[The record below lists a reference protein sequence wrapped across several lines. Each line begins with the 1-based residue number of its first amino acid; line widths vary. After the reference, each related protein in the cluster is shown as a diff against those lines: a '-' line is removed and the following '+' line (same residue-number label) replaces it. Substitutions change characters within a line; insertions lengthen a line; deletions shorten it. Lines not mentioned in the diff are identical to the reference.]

1 MFTSDL
7 DVLIATLLLLLR
19 PSQQYSS
26 QPALSHSLH
35 ISTSRLESLAKSPPT
50 LREHGVEMLDLVS
63 NKGEKSI
70 EKLPME
76 ASEVHFQ
83 FYRKGEDSAE
93 KAKDGNESNVFE
105 ASSHT
110 QTSTQQSLSHVVHL
124 GPLSQSSR
132 SAMDIFADTVK
143 SHQVPDSEKFELLCR
158 IRFARALGTGREEER
173 KKLVIARLL
182 AIAIYVH
189 THAENQAQS
198 SLFLYDTDLVS
209 RIGELL
215 QQDREVPFLVQMAAL
230 SALDAL
236 ARYGGKTLEVFAA
249 VNVGVNH
256 GILMSLLRKTISD
269 ISNSSSTV
277 PNLFVDAL
285 ISFVTFISAH
295 QTGGNVLV
303 SAGLIPLLIQAI
315 SIENVERLSVIP
327 KILQL
332 LDNVLY
338 GYSNAFTLFCNS
350 RGVEALVTRIKV
362 KFWYI
367 ITD

>member
-1 MFTSDL
+1 M
-7 DVLIATLLLLLR
+7 
-19 PSQQYSS
+19 
-26 QPALSHSLH
+26 
-35 ISTSRLESLAKSPPT
+35 
-50 LREHGVEMLDLVS
+50 
-63 NKGEKSI
+63 
-70 EKLPME
+70 
-76 ASEVHFQ
+76 
-83 FYRKGEDSAE
+83 
-93 KAKDGNESNVFE
+93 
-105 ASSHT
+105 
-110 QTSTQQSLSHVVHL
+110 
-124 GPLSQSSR
+124 
-132 SAMDIFADTVK
+132 
-143 SHQVPDSEKFELLCR
+143 
-158 IRFARALGTGREEER
+158 
-173 KKLVIARLL
+173 
-182 AIAIYVH
+182 
-189 THAENQAQS
+189 
-198 SLFLYDTDLVS
+198 
-209 RIGELL
+209 
-215 QQDREVPFLVQMAAL
+215 
-230 SALDAL
+230 
-236 ARYGGKTLEVFAA
+236 EVFAA
-249 VNVGVNH
+249 VHVGVNH